1 MQIANADVIVQVP
14 PAREP
19 EVSWP
24 VWVGDVPEL
33 AAAFQPRTAAGT
45 ALRLARN
52 EEGAAD
58 LVLSSS
64 S

>member
-24 VWVGDVPEL
+24 VWVGNVPKL
-33 AAAFQPRTAAGT
+33 AAAFQPRTAART
-45 ALRLARN
+45 ARARN